1 MLVLRDGF
9 LVSDARRPSAVTV
22 GVFDG
27 LHRGHRSVIDQL
39 TKLAVAVDAHVTV
52 VTFDPQPAVV
62 LNPTRAPRLI
72 ATVPQ
77 RLAGLADLGV
87 EQVRLLTFDES
98 LARESARD
106 FVDRVLVRELAARCV
121 VVGQDFRFGHDR
133 EGSVELL
140 REMGES
146 RGFDVAPAPLYGDSR
161 RWSSTS
167 VRAALERGDVAGAS
181 NELGRPFTLRATVV
195 AGDHRGTRLG
205 YPTANLAVA
214 DHQQLPAQGVY
225 AGASEI
231 DGRWRA
237 AAISVGTR
245 PQFYDRGELL
255 VEVYLVDFRGD
266 LYDTSLDVAF
276 LARLRDQ
283 TTFGDETELVDQI
296 GRDVSSTRRI
306 FAESALDGGQLLG

>member
-9 LVSDARRPSAVTV
+9 PVADARRPSAVTV

-39 TKLAVAVDAHVTV
+39 SRLAVGVGAHVTV

-62 LNPTRAPRLI
+62 LNPSRAPQLI
-72 ATVPQ
+72 ATVSQ
-77 RLAGLADLGV
+77 RLEGLVDLGV
-87 EQVRLLTFDES
+87 EQVRLLTFDEK

-106 FVDRVLVRELAARCV
+106 FVDRVLVRELGTRCV
-121 VVGQDFRFGHDR
+121 VVGNDFRFGHDR
-133 EGSVELL
+133 EGTVALL

-146 RGFDVAPAPLYGDSR
+146 RGFAVVPAPLYGESQ

-167 VRAALERGDVAGAS
+167 VRAALERGDVTGAS
-181 NELGRPFTLRATVV
+181 SELGRPFTLRAMVV
-195 AGDHRGTRLG
+195 AGDHRGATLG
-205 YPTANLAVA
+205 YPTANLVVE
-214 DHQQLPAQGVY
+214 DRQQLPAQGVY
-225 AGASEI
+225 AGASEV
-231 DGRWRA
+231 DGQWWA

-245 PQFYDRGELL
+245 PQFYDRGALL

-283 TTFGDETELVDQI
+283 GTFGDETELVSQI
-296 GRDVSSTRRI
+296 GRDVESTRRI
-306 FAESALDGGQLLG
+306 FAASALAGGQLLG